1 MGPAAGEEISKDDA
15 DPSSLRTTGSGDQTD
30 WGEGEAGRPACDRRM
45 LVVAVPCWACNP
57 DAARGG
63 PQKSGRKTGHSSRT
77 SIGQARAI
85 PSEIQW
91 ILLQKYI
98 SLSGTAGAAS
108 LKWRAMVVGGNS
120 GIESF
125 GGVRLEMI
133 GGGVG
138 A

>member
-1 MGPAAGEEISKDDA
+1 METKA
-15 DPSSLRTTGSGDQTD
+15 TG
-30 WGEGEAGRPACDRRM
+30 GEGEAGRPACDRRM
-45 LVVAVPCWACNP
+45 LVVAVPCWAFNP

-77 SIGQARAI
+77 GMGQARAI

-91 ILLQKYI
+91 IWLQQYI

-125 GGVRLEMI
+125 GGVRLAMI